1 MYGYEMCREAV
12 ERCRLEK
19 PIVCEPFV
27 ILFDAKGLA
36 NVRDEYGMELYGK
49 VMYDIAEEEGA

>member
-12 ERCRLEK
+12 ERCRLAK

-36 NVRDEYGMELYGK
+36 DVRDKYGVDLYGK